1 MIATPTPTASSEPTI
16 DSSAADVLSVT
27 DGKVSATDA
36 GADSLV
42 YFNNTT
48 KSLKHV
54 TLGPGLTVS
63 GNTITAA
70 SAGRVIA
77 FSLIF

>member
-1 MIATPTPTASSEPTI
+1 MIATPTASSEPTI
-16 DSSAADVLSVT
+16 ASSAADVLSVT
-27 DGKVSATDA
+27 SGEVSATDA

-48 KSLKHV
+48 KKLTPV
-54 TLGPGLTVS
+54 TVGPGLAVS